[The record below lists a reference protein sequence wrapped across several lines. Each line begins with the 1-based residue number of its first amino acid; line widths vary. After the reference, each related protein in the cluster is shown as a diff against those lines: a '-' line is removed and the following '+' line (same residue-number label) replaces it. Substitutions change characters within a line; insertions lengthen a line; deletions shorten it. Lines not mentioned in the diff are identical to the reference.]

1 MRKTP
6 AIFATRRYM
15 PVRQGLLI
23 AALCLSASAARAFP
37 EYQRYIVK
45 HSGRPVNCAFCHTHA
60 DGPQGAAPG
69 QIGRLTPQEL
79 EALGRGRAALEPGVD
94 VDNPVLNAFGDHIVK
109 SVGMRRLAELK
120 LAPEQLA
127 AALPPESDLDADGV
141 SDAQEYQDGT
151 HPLLHTDGR
160 PWLLFRHN
168 FQRNLAQIVLTLAAT
183 MLGLYGLRHLL
194 EGFDVATR
202 AHVEDE

>member
-6 AIFATRRYM
+6 ANFATRRNM

-23 AALCLSASAARAFP
+23 VALCLSASAARAFP

-45 HSGRPVNCAFCHTHA
+45 HSGRPVNCAFCHMHA
-60 DGPQGAAPG
+60 DGPQGTAPG
-69 QIGRLTPQEL
+69 QIGRLTPQQL
-79 EALGRGRAALEPGVD
+79 EALGRSRAALEPGVD
-94 VDNPVLNAFGDHIVK
+94 VDNPVLNAFGNHIVK
-109 SVGMRRLAELK
+109 SIGMRRFAELK

-141 SDAQEYQDGT
+141 RDAQEYQDGT
-151 HPLLHTDGR
+151 HPLLRTDGR

-168 FQRNLAQIVLTLAAT
+168 FQRNLAQIALTLAAT
-183 MLGLYGLRHLL
+183 ILGLYGLRHLL